1 MVQTPQEILSDIT
14 VFSKYARYLPYME
27 RRENWNEIVSRNL
40 EMHTTKYPEHS
51 DLLIDAY
58 KFVREKKV
66 LPSMRS
72 LQFGGFPIFRNE
84 SRIYNCAYMPIEHP
98 DAFSE
103 LMFLLLGG
111 TGVGYSVQTQHVNK
125 LPFVKTPGRPKKFLI
140 MDSIEGWADA
150 VKVLV
155 ESYFYGKELPL
166 FDYTDIRPEG
176 SPLKITGG
184 KAPGPKP
191 LKLVLSNISSILH
204 RARGRKLTPLEVHD
218 VCCYIADAVLV
229 AGIRRAALISLF
241 SHTDGEMLKAKSGSW
256 WVENPQRARANNSV
270 VLLRGEDDSYFNS
283 IWKEVEDSG
292 CGEPGIY
299 WTNDRDWGTNPCAE
313 IALRPYTFCNLV
325 EVNGQGVKDVNDFI
339 QRCKAAATIAT
350 FQASYTDFHYLRNVW
365 RDNTRTDSLIGVGIT
380 GIAGNDLHP
389 SWLPIGAQHVIETNA
404 LVSSLLGINPAART
418 TTIKPSGTSSLV
430 LGSSS
435 GIHAWHNP
443 YFVRRMRFGKNEP
456 IAQYMAQAFPELT
469 EDCVFDPGGTLILSI
484 PQKAPEGASIRTEST
499 FELLDRV
506 LLYNKSW
513 VQKGWNHGINHN
525 NVSATISVKDGEWD
539 ELGEKLF
546 NQRYSYNG
554 ISVLPYDGGTYV
566 QPPFEDI
573 TEERYEKLVKHL
585 HAINLG
591 EIKESDD
598 NTHLAG
604 EAACAGGACE
614 IPV

>member
-1 MVQTPQEILSDIT
+1 MKATPQEILSDIT
-14 VFSKYARYLPYME
+14 VFSKYARYLPLFNRRETWDEIVERNELMHME
-27 RRENWNEIVSRNL
+27 R
-40 EMHTTKYPEHS
+40 YPQLVGMLSE
-51 DLLIDAY
+51 AY
-58 KFVREKKV
+58 NFVYKKKV

-111 TGVGYSVQTQHVNK
+111 TGVGYSVQFRHVNK
-125 LPFVKTPGRPKKFLI
+125 LPVVKRPQDSKKFLI

-155 ESYFYGKELPL
+155 ESYFYGKEKPR
-166 FDYTDIRPEG
+166 FDYSDIREEG
-176 SPLKITGG
+176 AVLKITGG
-184 KAPGPKP
+184 KAPGPRP
-191 LKLVLSNISSILH
+191 LQCVLDHLDDILSNAIS
-204 RARGRKLTPLEVHD
+204 RKLTPIECHD
-218 VCCYIADAVLV
+218 MACHIADAVLV

-241 SHTDGEMLKAKSGSW
+241 SPEDRPMLAAKVGAW
-256 WVENPQRARANNSV
+256 WEDNPQRARANNSV
-270 VLLRGEDDSYFNS
+270 VLLRGEDDHLFPEIWETVQNS
-283 IWKEVEDSG
+283 G
-292 CGEPGIY
+292 AGEPGIY

-325 EVNGQGVKDVNDFI
+325 EINGQGVKDLDDFL
-339 QRCKAAATIAT
+339 QRCKAASTIAT
-350 FQASYTDFHYLRNVW
+350 FQASYTDFHYLRSVW
-365 RDNTRTDSLIGVGIT
+365 GKHTRTDSLIGVGIT
-380 GIAGNDLHP
+380 GIAGNFISP
-389 SWLPIGAQHVIETNA
+389 SWLAIGADIVRETNHRVA
-404 LVSSLLGINPAART
+404 SVLGINPASRT

-443 YFVRRMRFGKNEP
+443 YFIRRMRFGKNEP
-456 IAQYMAQAFPELT
+456 IAEYMAIEFPELT
-469 EDCVFDPGGTLILSI
+469 EECVSNPEGTLILSI
-484 PQKAPEGASIRTEST
+484 PQKAPEGALCRSEST
-499 FELLDRV
+499 FDLLDRV

-513 VQKGWNHGINHN
+513 VQKGWNSGTNHN
-525 NVSATISVKDGEWD
+525 NVSATLSVKEDEWD
-539 ELGEKLF
+539 KLGERLF
-546 NQRYSYNG
+546 EERHNYNG

-566 QPPFEDI
+566 QAPFEDI
-573 TEERYEKLVKHL
+573 SKEEYEKLSGYLHKIDLSKVK
-585 HAINLG
+585 
-591 EIKESDD
+591 EMTD